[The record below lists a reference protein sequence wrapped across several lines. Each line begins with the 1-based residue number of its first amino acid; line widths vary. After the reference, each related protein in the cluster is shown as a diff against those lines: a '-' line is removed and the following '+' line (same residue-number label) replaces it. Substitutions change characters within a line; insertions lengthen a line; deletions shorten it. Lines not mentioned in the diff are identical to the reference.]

1 MLAAIQDPRIQQAI
15 SLPGNQN
22 EDWKRDLERLEAGDV
37 TLDRKTAGE
46 HSIQAIQR
54 LLIFLGYSTASRGG
68 FSIDGDFGRGTNR
81 GVAQFQFEHGLNP
94 KLTRKMLC
102 YDCTW
107 SNAHQRITNIPDTRL
122 DIPTLEKMLA
132 VALENIENK
141 HLACGDFDEAIFQLN
156 SNHRRN
162 FYTCKE
168 IAERYQAA
176 VGKAV
181 QRLKDEKEAS
191 VHPIWLLTIMKQET
205 AGVIRPRFEQHY
217 LSRLNQAN
225 PNEDFAELRY
235 RSMSF
240 GLGQIMGENYRKVG
254 APSARAMFVSPVEEQ
269 VYHIGCFLTAS
280 PATRAVVAKANPTAA
295 DFRTVA
301 RTYNGSGYE
310 AHRYHESIEG
320 WHREFRSFF

>member
-1 MLAAIQDPRIQQAI
+1 MLSAIQDPRIRQI
-15 SLPGNQN
+15 ITLPEDQN
-22 EDWKRDLERLEAGDV
+22 EDWKKDLERFEAGDV

-46 HSIQAIQR
+46 NSIRAIQR

-68 FSIDGDFGRGTNR
+68 FLIDGDFGRGTNR
-81 GVAQFQFEHGLNP
+81 GVAQFQFEYGLNP
-94 KLTRKMLC
+94 KINRNTLC
-102 YDCTW
+102 YDCSW
-107 SNAHQRITNIPDTRL
+107 SNAHHRITNIPDTRL

-132 VALENIENK
+132 VALENIDSK
-141 HLACGDFDEAIFQLN
+141 HVACGDFDEAIFQLN
-156 SNHRRN
+156 GIHRRS

-168 IAERYQAA
+168 IANRYLGA
-176 VGKAV
+176 VEKAV
-181 QRLKDEKEAS
+181 EKLQAVQGAK

-217 LSRLNQAN
+217 LSRLNRTN
-225 PNEDFAELRY
+225 PNDDFTELRY

-240 GLGQIMGENYRKVG
+240 GLGQIMGENYQRVG
-254 APSARAMFVSPVEEQ
+254 APSAKAMFVSPVEEQ

-280 PATRAVVAKANPTAA
+280 SSTKAVVAKANPTAA

-320 WHREFRSFF
+320 WHREFLSFL